1 VRRVGGQPDGRTGGP
16 AGRRAVVTGAI
27 LAWLSGCGA
36 VGRDT
41 GKGRLEA
48 AWTGAEKGKMS
59 GAATAV
65 WCRATRIAQIT
76 ALQGDTGLG
85 ILIHATDSLAAG
97 RYSIVEPASA
107 RTTAARATLG
117 LRLLTQ
123 MAVVGYQG
131 HAGTL
136 TLDRVERSRISGRFD
151 AKANVV
157 GTTAGSISVSGRF
170 HGVPVAPGGPACP
183 P

>member
-1 VRRVGGQPDGRTGGP
+1 VRRAGGQ
-16 AGRRAVVTGAI
+16 AGRRATVAGGMVVGVI
-27 LAWLSGCGA
+27 GCGA
-36 VGRDT
+36 IALGRAE
-41 GKGRLEA
+41 GRLEA
-48 AWTGAEKGKMS
+48 TWTGAEKGQMS

-85 ILIHATDSLAAG
+85 ILIHPTDSLAAG

-123 MAVVGYQG
+123 VAVVGYQG
-131 HAGTL
+131 RAGTL
-136 TLDRVERSRISGRFD
+136 TLDRLERSRISGRFE

-157 GTTAGSISVSGRF
+157 GTTAGSISLSGRF
-170 HGVPVAPGGPACP
+170 HDVPVAMGGPACP
-183 P
+183 R